1 MSGLADIVGDE
12 DLAMEILKA
21 SRSSM
26 GMDSTQ
32 QDMKNVQVSS
42 MCCNCVILVVL
53 WYNDDDVNSFD
64 DD

>member
-53 WYNDDDVNSFD
+53 
-64 DD
+64 